1 MYENQNVVNSLS
13 DKVEDLLKR
22 FQQIR
27 ENNEALRQEIVSLK
41 AQNEA
46 KDIQINKLHD
56 ELKFKDLESED
67 ILEKIEAVIGNRWEN
82 SP

>member
-67 ILEKIEAVIGNRWEN
+67 ILEKIEAVIGNR
-82 SP
+82 